1 MKGWLKWLAAAALLS
16 AVIHVLTVLAMPS
29 AMILMAQLESGA
41 VPNRMYHSK
50 PVTAASREVVRPSPD
65 LLYSAC
71 PFDVSVRP
79 LRITAAVPDGYFSVS
94 GFGDNTD
101 NFFVIND
108 TQMKGKRFSMILV
121 GPDELKLTPDSE
133 RVVTAPS
140 TRGVVLFRLLVKE
153 RSRLEVL
160 QKLQRQARCQ
170 PLNL

>member
-16 AVIHVLTVLAMPS
+16 AVIHVATVLAMPS
-29 AMILMAQLESGA
+29 AMILLAQHKSGA
-41 VPNRMYHSK
+41 VPNQIHHGG

-71 PFDVSVRP
+71 PFDVSLRP

-108 TQMKGKRFSMILV
+108 RKMEGKRFSMILV
-121 GPDELKLTPDSE
+121 APDDLKIASVTEP
-133 RVVTAPS
+133 VVTAPS
-140 TRGVVLFRLLVKE
+140 TRGVVLLRLLVKE
-153 RSRLEVL
+153 RSRIEAL
-160 QKLQRQARCQ
+160 QKIQRQARCQ
-170 PLNL
+170 PIDL